1 MAEERAWGGATFGNR
16 WMHTTLVRLLRFM
29 DVRFFYAFNALFV
42 VIPSLLC
49 SRGGKAIYGYFRR
62 HQHRGPLHSLWLSY
76 RNGCLQA
83 QTVVDKF
90 AMYAGR
96 KFHISVD
103 GQEYFDRLE
112 QRPEGF
118 LMLSSHIGNYE
129 IAGYTLIS
137 KTKAMN
143 ALVFGG
149 EKATVMQGR
158 QAMFRH
164 TNIHMIELRQGD
176 TSYLFELNAALAR
189 GEILSIPADRSLGSR
204 KTVPVTLLGSK
215 APLPMGP
222 FSIAAMRGL
231 QVIMV
236 NVMKTSLTGY
246 TIHVRPLDYDRSL
259 PQREQ
264 IQQMAEGY
272 AAELDRLLHRY
283 PCQWFNYF
291 DFWHE
296 Q

>member
-1 MAEERAWGGATFGNR
+1 MAEQRAWGGATFGNR
-16 WMHTTLVRLLRFM
+16 WMHTTLVRLLRVV

-42 VIPSLLC
+42 VIPSLLL
-49 SRGGKAIYGYFRR
+49 SRGGKNIYRYFRR
-62 HQHRGPLHSLWLSY
+62 HHHYGRIKALWSAYL
-76 RNGCLQA
+76 NGCLQA

-96 KFHISVD
+96 KFHIAVE
-103 GQEYFDRLE
+103 GQNYFDRLE

-129 IAGYTLIS
+129 IAGYTLVS

-158 QAMFRH
+158 QAMFSY
-164 TNIHMIELRQGD
+164 TNIHMIQLRQGD
-176 TSYLFELNAALAR
+176 ASYLFELNDSLAR
-189 GEILSIPADRSLGSR
+189 GEILSIPADRSLGSA
-204 KTVPVTLLGSK
+204 KSVEATLLGTP
-215 APLPMGP
+215 APFPLGP
-222 FSIAAMRGL
+222 FSIAVMRGL
-231 QVIMV
+231 EVIMV
-236 NVMKTSLTGY
+236 NVMKTSTKGY
-246 TIHVRPLDYDRSL
+246 TIYVRPLEYDHQLR
-259 PQREQ
+259 QREQ
-264 IQQMAEGY
+264 IKQMAEGY
-272 AAELDRLLHRY
+272 AAELDRLLRRY
-283 PCQWFNYF
+283 PLQWFNYF